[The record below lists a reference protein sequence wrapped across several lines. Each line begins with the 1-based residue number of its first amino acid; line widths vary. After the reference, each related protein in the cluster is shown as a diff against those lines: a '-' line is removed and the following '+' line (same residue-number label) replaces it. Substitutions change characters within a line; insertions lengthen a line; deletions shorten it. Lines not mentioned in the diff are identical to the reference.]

1 MAPTGMIS
9 LRSWKLV
16 LRSRVVICVDPHRD
30 GDGGSWL
37 KNPDRLENKS
47 LLTVNSPPTAIAAAE
62 WGFGTSLLAASGL
75 RAHYNT
81 SRSRSC
87 TRHIGFAMRF

>member
-16 LRSRVVICVDPHRD
+16 SRSRVVICVDPHRD

-37 KNPDRLENKS
+37 KNPDRLRK
-47 LLTVNSPPTAIAAAE
+47 
-62 WGFGTSLLAASGL
+62 
-75 RAHYNT
+75 
-81 SRSRSC
+81 
-87 TRHIGFAMRF
+87 

>member
-47 LLTVNSPPTAIAAAE
+47 LLTVNSPPKAN
-62 WGFGTSLLAASGL
+62 
-75 RAHYNT
+75 RC
-81 SRSRSC
+81 R
-87 TRHIGFAMRF
+87 